1 MRRSYDLGPRTCIWI
16 ELVGVEQ
23 LALCSTEVLFRQ
35 RSSLYGLIL
44 FTDYAKA
51 GS

>member
-1 MRRSYDLGPRTCIWI
+1 MGRSYDWGPRTCIWI

-23 LALCSTEVLFRQ
+23 LALCDTEVLFGQ
-35 RSSLYGLIL
+35 RSFLYDLIL